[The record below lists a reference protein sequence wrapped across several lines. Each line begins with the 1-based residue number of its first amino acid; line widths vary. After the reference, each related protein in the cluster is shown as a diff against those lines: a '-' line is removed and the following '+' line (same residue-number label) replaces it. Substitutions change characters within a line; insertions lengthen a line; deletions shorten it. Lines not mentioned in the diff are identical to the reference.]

1 MKRAAKTTASSRA
14 SILWLLSAATVVF
27 SVSQDWA
34 HDGAAK
40 AGTPAAAVTAI
51 HDGSHDFDFEIGT
64 WKTHVSR
71 LLHPLTGSQTWAN
84 YEGTTVV
91 REVWNGKANLAE
103 LEVDGAQGHLELLSL
118 RLYNPASHQ
127 WSLNVTSSRAGAL
140 SVPTMGEF
148 EQRRGEFYDQE
159 TFDDRAIL
167 VRFVITVITAN
178 TCHFEQSF
186 SRDGGKTWEVNWIAD
201 DTRIGTTTKAQES
214 E

>member
-1 MKRAAKTTASSRA
+1 
-14 SILWLLSAATVVF
+14 
-27 SVSQDWA
+27 VSQGWA
-34 HDGAAK
+34 HDGAVK

-140 SVPTMGEF
+140 SIPTMGEF

-159 TFDDRAIL
+159 TVDERAIL

-186 SRDGGKTWEVNWIAD
+186 SKDGGKAWEVNWIAD
-201 DTRIGTTTKAQES
+201 DTRIGAKAQEA